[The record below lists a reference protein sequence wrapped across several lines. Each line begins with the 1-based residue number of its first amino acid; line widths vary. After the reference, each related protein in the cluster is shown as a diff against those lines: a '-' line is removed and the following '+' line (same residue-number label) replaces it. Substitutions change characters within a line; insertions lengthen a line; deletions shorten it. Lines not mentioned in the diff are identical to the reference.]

1 MVMQCTPNDHL
12 QYSERPKWFRYWWS
26 YDVSFAKKHGQGQD
40 MMMDVLNVQNIYY
53 WLTLTAWP
61 LWPTSFLSLRA
72 DVTGKID
79 GNLPLLK
86 HFGTRDVNSIILTV
100 DVIVIEYSV
109 NICGRQ
115 KLRNEN
121 EENED
126 CRSCSQ
132 EKRLKLTSESHCKL
146 FLFSYC
152 TLIFEDRDLVRAMKE
167 IELRHDF
174 QGVLKFNSA

>member
-1 MVMQCTPNDHL
+1 MIICSIQKGQNDSVIGEAMTFHL
-12 QYSERPKWFRYWWS
+12 PRSTDR
-26 YDVSFAKKHGQGQD
+26 QD
-40 MMMDVLNVQNIYY
+40 MMTDALNIQNIYY

-61 LWPTSFLSLRA
+61 LWPTSFLCLRA

-79 GNLPLLK
+79 YNLPFLK
-86 HFGTRDVNSIILTV
+86 HFGTRDVNSIFLSV
-100 DVIVIEYSV
+100 DLIVIEYLV

-115 KLRNEN
+115 ELSNEN
-121 EENED
+121 EENKD
-126 CRSCSQ
+126 CRACSQ

-152 TLIFEDRDLVRAMKE
+152 TFIFEDRDFVRTMKE
-167 IELRHDF
+167 MELRPDF